1 MQKAAVK
8 QSTDS
13 RRARSEAT
21 KNALMRAAEKLIA
34 EGGMENL
41 SIREIV
47 AVAGQK
53 NESALQYH
61 FKNLTGLLDAIHT
74 ERSEQVQSK
83 RAVSLAAVLEKSSE
97 PSLRQLCT
105 LMVEPTFQLARSDV
119 DFRRYTKAFG
129 HELAISDTSPLR
141 AVSSKGGGGA
151 SGQQTGALLRK
162 VLPHLDEEDYRR
174 RMEAAIMLCSASM
187 YHQARQKNAFRG
199 HQSDLFLHNLIDA
212 LVGLLS
218 APVSPETQA
227 LKKQVLRKG
236 QSFAT

>member
-1 MQKAAVK
+1 MQKAVGN
-8 QSTDS
+8 QSIDS

-21 KNALMRAAEKLIA
+21 KNALMRAAEKSIA

-61 FKNLTGLLDAIHT
+61 FKNLTGLLEAIHT
-74 ERSEQVQSK
+74 ERSEQVQAK
-83 RAVSLAAVLEKSSE
+83 RAELLSAVLEKSSE

-105 LMVEPTFQLARSDV
+105 LMVEPTFQLARANIE
-119 DFRRYTKAFG
+119 FRRYVKAFG
-129 HELAISDTSPLR
+129 HELAISDASPLR
-141 AVSSKGGGGA
+141 TVSRKGGGGL
-151 SGQQTGALLRK
+151 SGQQIGALLRK
-162 VLPHLDEEDYRR
+162 ALPHLDEETYRK

-199 HQSDLFLHNLIDA
+199 LQSDLFLHDLIDA
-212 LVGLLS
+212 VVGLLS

-227 LKKQVLRKG
+227 LKNRV
-236 QSFAT
+236 